1 MKLHLEKA
9 SESYLVG
16 VLLAIAGGYLDVYT
30 YICRGGVFANAQT
43 GNIVLLGINMAD
55 QNWDKILF
63 YMYPILAFMAGILI
77 TEYVRRRFRYNPGLH
92 WRQIVIVIE
101 FAVLWVIA
109 FTPSGVC
116 DDLIN
121 SAVSF
126 VCSMQVESFRRFNG
140 SAMLLPCVQ
149 GICAVLRSSFFITIS
164 TRTRKLERRVS
175 STMALFFSLISDFS
189 IELVL
194 LSYTNP
200 ATNLAIRGQKTHSL
214 SYHDITRYSW
224 LQLHPD
230 VPPIL
235 PA

>member
-1 MKLHLEKA
+1 MKLRLEKA

-43 GNIVLLGINMAD
+43 GNIVLLGISMAD

-77 TEYVRRRFRYNPGLH
+77 TEYVRRKFRYNPGLH
-92 WRQIVIVIE
+92 WRQIVI
-101 FAVLWVIA
+101 
-109 FTPSGVC
+109 GVC

-140 SAMLLPCVQ
+140 SAYATTMCTGNLRSATEQLFYYNINKDREARKKSLQ
-149 GICAVLRSSFFITIS
+149 YYGIILFFILGAVLGTAIT
-164 TRTRKLERRVS
+164 RAFLERSV
-175 STMALFFSLISDFS
+175 LI
-189 IELVL
+189 VCL
-194 LSYTNP
+194 LLLMVFVIMFIPP
-200 ATNLAIRGQKTHSL
+200 AEQEESEK
-214 SYHDITRYSW
+214 
-224 LQLHPD
+224 
-230 VPPIL
+230 
-235 PA
+235 

>member
-55 QNWDKILF
+55 QNWSKILF
-63 YMYPILAFMAGILI
+63 YTYPILAFMAGILI
-77 TEYVRRRFRYNPGLH
+77 TEYVRKKFRYNQGLH

-101 FAVLWVIA
+101 FLVLWMIA
-109 FTPSGVC
+109 YVPSGVN

-140 SAMLLPCVQ
+140 SAYATTMCT
-149 GICAVLRSSFFITIS
+149 GNLRSATEQLFLYNTNKDKKARTKSLQYYGIILFFI
-164 TRTRKLERRVS
+164 LG
-175 STMALFFSLISDFS
+175 
-189 IELVL
+189 
-194 LSYTNP
+194 
-200 ATNLAIRGQKTHSL
+200 AILGTA
-214 SYHDITRYSW
+214 ITRAFMETSV
-224 LQLHPD
+224 LIVCLLLLA
-230 VPPIL
+230 VFVIMFIPP
-235 PA
+235 AEQEKEG

>member
-1 MKLHLEKA
+1 MKLRLEKA

-43 GNIVLLGINMAD
+43 GNIVLLGINVAD
-55 QNWDKILF
+55 KNWDKILF

-77 TEYVRRRFRYNPGLH
+77 TEYVRRKFRYNPGLH
-92 WRQIVIVIE
+92 WRQIVI
-101 FAVLWVIA
+101 VIA

-140 SAMLLPCVQ
+140 SAYATTMCTGNLRSATEQLFYYNINKDKEARKKSLQ
-149 GICAVLRSSFFITIS
+149 YYGIILFFILGAVLGTAIT
-164 TRTRKLERRVS
+164 RAFLERSV
-175 STMALFFSLISDFS
+175 LI
-189 IELVL
+189 VCL
-194 LSYTNP
+194 LLLMVFVIMFIPP
-200 ATNLAIRGQKTHSL
+200 AEQA
-214 SYHDITRYSW
+214 
-224 LQLHPD
+224 
-230 VPPIL
+230 PPEK
-235 PA
+235 

>member
-1 MKLHLEKA
+1 MKLRLEKA

-43 GNIVLLGINMAD
+43 GNINVAD
-55 QNWDKILF
+55 KNWDKILF

-77 TEYVRRRFRYNPGLH
+77 TEYVRRKFRYNPGLH

-101 FAVLWVIA
+101 FVVLWVIA

-140 SAMLLPCVQ
+140 SAYATTMCTGNLRSATEQLFYYNINKDKEARKKSLQ
-149 GICAVLRSSFFITIS
+149 YYGIILFFILGAVLGTAIT
-164 TRTRKLERRVS
+164 RAFLERS
-175 STMALFFSLISDFS
+175 
-189 IELVL
+189 VL
-194 LSYTNP
+194 SVCLLLLMVFVIMFIPP
-200 ATNLAIRGQKTHSL
+200 AEQA
-214 SYHDITRYSW
+214 
-224 LQLHPD
+224 
-230 VPPIL
+230 PPEK
-235 PA
+235 